1 MSSGQHP
8 LSDAKRVLRI
18 KALIHDIDVVVC
30 MYPYAFMFQQLAKV
44 IGMDSAK
51 SRHFLSARHEV
62 LSVLKQ
68 AQAPHLVLISEQLND
83 GSGLD
88 LLRDIKRLDRDHR
101 CIVVL
106 NQNSVNAQRLA
117 RQLHAD
123 ACIDENSLQER
134 TGALIKALEAVQ
146 QGKTYTDP
154 RLQDLRPSVH
164 PADGQPLSERQQE
177 ILHWVAEGLSNRE
190 IGLQLNITP
199 NTVRDHLSEVMR
211 RLEVSNRASAVSTAF
226 RLGLLP

>member
-30 MYPYAFMFQQLAKV
+30 MYPYTFMFQQLAKV

-51 SRHFLSARHEV
+51 SRHFLSARHEA

-88 LLRDIKRLDRDHR
+88 LLRDIKRLDPDHR

-146 QGKTYTDP
+146 QGKTSRPQAVRPP
-154 RLQDLRPSVH
+154 R
-164 PADGQPLSERQQE
+164 
-177 ILHWVAEGLSNRE
+177 
-190 IGLQLNITP
+190 
-199 NTVRDHLSEVMR
+199 
-211 RLEVSNRASAVSTAF
+211 
-226 RLGLLP
+226 